1 MKTLT
6 MTKRILIVGIFTTYM
21 CKYHPEVTEAVK
33 IRIKEAYDKLT
44 NNKPRIIEGRI
55 VEERES

>member
-1 MKTLT
+1 MKKLT
-6 MTKRILIVGIFTTYM
+6 MTKRILIVGIVSTYV
-21 CKYHPEVTEAVK
+21 CKYHPEIKEAVK
-33 IRIKEAYDKLT
+33 ISIKRAYDKLT